1 MSPRWRRCVGGC
13 GQPVW
18 GQPVSESLSSQLLLP
33 VPKTVLSLAEGG
45 GGGVRVESKDPEILP
60 GRLTGKEALEEV
72 RGTRRGKRPEL

>member
-18 GQPVSESLSSQLLLP
+18 GRPVSESLSSQLLLP

-45 GGGVRVESKDPEILP
+45 VGGCVWRAK
-60 GRLTGKEALEEV
+60 
-72 RGTRRGKRPEL
+72 TRRSYQAGSQGRKL

>member
-33 VPKTVLSLAEGG
+33 VPKTAQPGRGG
-45 GGGVRVESKDPEILP
+45 WGGVRVESKDPEILP